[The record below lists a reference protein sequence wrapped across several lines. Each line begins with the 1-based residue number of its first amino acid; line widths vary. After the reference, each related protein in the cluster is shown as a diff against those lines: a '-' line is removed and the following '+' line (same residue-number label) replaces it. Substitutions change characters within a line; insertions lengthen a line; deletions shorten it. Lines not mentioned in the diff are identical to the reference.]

1 MDAKDC
7 GPACI
12 KMIAKYYGKYYSLQ
26 YLRDLCGITRE
37 GVSFLD
43 ISYAAEKIGLR
54 TVAVKATMENLT
66 NRIPL
71 PCIIHWDQHHFIVVY
86 KTKKGKIY
94 VSDPAKGLLSYP
106 EEDFKDRWYK
116 EGEEFGMLMVLEPMA
131 NFKQIEAH
139 ERIERFKSFENL
151 LNYFTPYKKAF
162 GILFAIM
169 LIATGLQAVLP
180 FISKS
185 VIDIGIYTQDISFI
199 YMMLIGNIVLLLSI
213 TLSNVLRDWVLLH
226 VSTRVNISLISDY
239 LIKLM
244 KLPVTF
250 FENKLVGDILQRA
263 GDHERIRSFV
273 MNNSLGMFFSI
284 ITFVVFSIILLIY
297 NPMIFFIFG
306 ILALLAAFC
315 LFRSEYK
322 AAAVI
327 PGALAAVLIVISC
340 VSFVPTG
347 YTGIVTTFGK
357 VENGTK
363 DAGVVVKAPWQ
374 SIVKMDNRVQEV
386 SIDLSAFSSDI
397 QEVAT
402 SVTVGYRINQ
412 ANAMTIYKEVGRKYE
427 DVLILPRVPEVVKA
441 VVAHYDASSLISNRD
456 AVAEQMDAQLRSV
469 LAQYN
474 IDLSYISITNFDF
487 TDTFTDAVEAKVKAQ
502 QEKEKAETDAEKRRV
517 EAQATADADLIAAKA
532 EAEKSKVAADAE
544 LYAAQ
549 KKAEANDALTDSL
562 DSNLLEYYRITGVDA
577 LWDGKLPTY
586 VGGESS
592 VPVLN
597 GLS

>member
-1 MDAKDC
+1 
-7 GPACI
+7 
-12 KMIAKYYGKYYSLQ
+12 
-26 YLRDLCGITRE
+26 
-37 GVSFLD
+37 
-43 ISYAAEKIGLR
+43 
-54 TVAVKATMENLT
+54 
-66 NRIPL
+66 
-71 PCIIHWDQHHFIVVY
+71 
-86 KTKKGKIY
+86 
-94 VSDPAKGLLSYP
+94 
-106 EEDFKDRWYK
+106 
-116 EGEEFGMLMVLEPMA
+116 
-131 NFKQIEAH
+131 
-139 ERIERFKSFENL
+139 
-151 LNYFTPYKKAF
+151 
-162 GILFAIM
+162 
-169 LIATGLQAVLP
+169 
-180 FISKS
+180 
-185 VIDIGIYTQDISFI
+185 
-199 YMMLIGNIVLLLSI
+199 
-213 TLSNVLRDWVLLH
+213 
-226 VSTRVNISLISDY
+226 
-239 LIKLM
+239 
-244 KLPVTF
+244 
-250 FENKLVGDILQRA
+250 
-263 GDHERIRSFV
+263 
-273 MNNSLGMFFSI
+273 
-284 ITFVVFSIILLIY
+284 
-297 NPMIFFIFG
+297 MIFFIFG

-474 IDLSYISITNFDF
+474 IDLFYISITNFDF

>member
-1 MDAKDC
+1 
-7 GPACI
+7 
-12 KMIAKYYGKYYSLQ
+12 
-26 YLRDLCGITRE
+26 
-37 GVSFLD
+37 
-43 ISYAAEKIGLR
+43 
-54 TVAVKATMENLT
+54 
-66 NRIPL
+66 
-71 PCIIHWDQHHFIVVY
+71 
-86 KTKKGKIY
+86 
-94 VSDPAKGLLSYP
+94 
-106 EEDFKDRWYK
+106 
-116 EGEEFGMLMVLEPMA
+116 
-131 NFKQIEAH
+131 
-139 ERIERFKSFENL
+139 
-151 LNYFTPYKKAF
+151 
-162 GILFAIM
+162 
-169 LIATGLQAVLP
+169 
-180 FISKS
+180 
-185 VIDIGIYTQDISFI
+185 
-199 YMMLIGNIVLLLSI
+199 
-213 TLSNVLRDWVLLH
+213 
-226 VSTRVNISLISDY
+226 
-239 LIKLM
+239 
-244 KLPVTF
+244 
-250 FENKLVGDILQRA
+250 
-263 GDHERIRSFV
+263 
-273 MNNSLGMFFSI
+273 
-284 ITFVVFSIILLIY
+284 
-297 NPMIFFIFG
+297 MIFFIFG
-306 ILALLAAFC
+306 VLALLAAFC

-322 AAAVI
+322 AAAMI
-327 PGALAAVLIVISC
+327 PGALAFVLIVISC

-386 SIDLSAFSSDI
+386 SINLSAFSSDI